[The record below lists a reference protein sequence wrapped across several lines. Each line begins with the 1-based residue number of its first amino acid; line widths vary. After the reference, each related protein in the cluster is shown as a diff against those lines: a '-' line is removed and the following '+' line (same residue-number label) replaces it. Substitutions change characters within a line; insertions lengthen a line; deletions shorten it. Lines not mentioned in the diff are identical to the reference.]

1 MATLGLFD
9 PELVPSAWF
18 SPELEPL
25 AWFDRTFVGAAAV
38 VSFSDASVP
47 VQVLVGVETAAF
59 VLANDTSVPISAF
72 VGVESATFVVVDDVG
87 VPVNAFVGVES
98 ASFALCDD
106 VSVPVN
112 VFVGGES
119 FEALFEDA
127 GLPVDV
133 AAPAE
138 TASVGPTPPP
148 PGPTVSPVVLGGG
161 TPLEDYEVGG
171 YTLRELREVREALE
185 EGSLIDEIAEL
196 PVREESAEDRRERES
211 GEVRFS
217 DFLKRIIEEPVKPKP
232 EKKPTNWLPAVAI
245 GAFLLGAWLAT
256 SGETE
261 AFAAEEL
268 DDDLPDGPPDDG
280 SDLGELGDLDDLDG
294 LEGLDGLDELEG
306 GDDLLFGEPLPMQGP
321 EHATTELPELV
332 ESIEFRGQEYPM
344 GEEIPLDSLSPEVAD
359 EELLRSIRQEAE
371 EAAPELKTPRKR
383 RATKARALTT
393 EPQTV
398 LAYRPGRGRA

>member
-1 MATLGLFD
+1 VATLGLFD

-18 SPELEPL
+18 SAELEPL

-47 VQVLVGVETAAF
+47 VQVLVGVETAA
-59 VLANDTSVPISAF
+59 
-72 VGVESATFVVVDDVG
+72 FVVVDDVG

-119 FEALFEDA
+119 FEALFENA
-127 GLPVDV
+127 GVTVNAFVGEEAFGLGFEDVGVAVDV
-133 AAPAE
+133 TAPAE

-268 DDDLPDGPPDDG
+268 EDDLPDGPPDDE

-393 EPQTV
+393 EAETV